1 VQALV
6 ADGHREVTL
15 TGVDLGHYGAD
26 LVPRTTLAA
35 LLHRLVEI
43 RGLHWVRLSS
53 VLPAYFTPALL
64 EIVTG
69 SPRIAPH
76 LHIPLQSGSD
86 RVLRRM
92 RRPYSVAI
100 YRRLV
105 ERLAGAVPELGL
117 GADVIV
123 GFPGES
129 ESDFAQTRALVQ
141 ALPFTYLHVFSYS
154 DRPGTEAVGLAEHL
168 DRRVVTARGRQL
180 RALGAAKSLA
190 FRHRLI
196 GSVRDALILE
206 TRDRATG
213 QLAGLTGNY
222 VEVALDGQDALMR
235 TLVPVRLGGVD
246 GARTLGTLV
255 PADAE
260 GAVA

>member
-1 VQALV
+1 
-6 ADGHREVTL
+6 
-15 TGVDLGHYGAD
+15 
-26 LVPRTTLAA
+26 
-35 LLHRLVEI
+35 
-43 RGLHWVRLSS
+43 
-53 VLPAYFTPALL
+53 LPAYFSPELL

-100 YRRLV
+100 YRRLI
-105 ERLAGAVPELGL
+105 ERLAAGVPGLGL

-123 GFPGES
+123 GFPGEG
-129 ESDFAQTRALVQ
+129 EADFAQTRALAQ

-154 DRPGTEAVGLAEHL
+154 DRPGTEALGLDAHL
-168 DRRVVTARGRQL
+168 DRGVVTTRSRQL

-190 FRHRLI
+190 FRRRLA
-196 GSVRDALILE
+196 GSVQDALILE
-206 TRDRATG
+206 TRDRASG
-213 QLAGLTGNY
+213 RLVGLTGNY
-222 VEVALDGQDALMR
+222 VEVELDGSDVLMR
-235 TLVPVRLGGVD
+235 NLVAVRLDAVD
-246 GARTLGTLV
+246 GPRTLGVL
-255 PADAE
+255 ADDRPV